1 MSHSTVMASV
11 RRVGAAQGQ
20 MDEAL
25 VEKDKAGT
33 LMSEGRMVTHLMTE
47 ADGTYVRGM
56 QKKAHIEIK
65 HLITYEGWEQNGKR
79 RRLVNPYAVM
89 TAKNV
94 NDFWDQATAVA
105 ESRYDLTHTQVV
117 ANSDGGSGYGEERFK
132 EAFSGSRQ
140 PLFVQLDDFH
150 VCPGPHPGPAR

>member
-1 MSHSTVMASV
+1 
-11 RRVGAAQGQ
+11 

-65 HLITYEGWEQNGKR
+65 HLITYEGGKKR
-79 RRLVNPYAVM
+79 KTPPAC
-89 TAKNV
+89 
-94 NDFWDQATAVA
+94 
-105 ESRYDLTHTQVV
+105 E
-117 ANSDGGSGYGEERFK
+117 
-132 EAFSGSRQ
+132 
-140 PLFVQLDDFH
+140 PLRGDDNEK
-150 VCPGPHPGPAR
+150 CK